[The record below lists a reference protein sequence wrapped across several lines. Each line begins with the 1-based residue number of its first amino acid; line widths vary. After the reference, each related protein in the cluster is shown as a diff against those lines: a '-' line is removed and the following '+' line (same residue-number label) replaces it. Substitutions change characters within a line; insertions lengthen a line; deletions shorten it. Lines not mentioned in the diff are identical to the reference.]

1 MYYKHNKTTTKQ
13 QQKQQQKKHKKNNY
27 SNNKN
32 NNKTTVTAYN
42 KGDSGSNYILTINTT
57 TSYTSVATKGTVLV
71 GNLKVRKTMLCC
83 FFLSNLTQIP

>member
-13 QQKQQQKKHKKNNY
+13 QQKQQQNKNKNNNK

-57 TSYTSVATKGTVLV
+57 TQYISSNKRDSTCGQFESKKTNVVL
-71 GNLKVRKTMLCC
+71 
-83 FFLSNLTQIP
+83 FFLSNLTQIPS

>member
-1 MYYKHNKTTTKQ
+1 MHVLQT
-13 QQKQQQKKHKKNNY
+13 QQKQQQ
-27 SNNKN
+27 N
-32 NNKTTVTAYN
+32 NNNTTTTTKTVTAYN

-83 FFLSNLTQIP
+83 FFLSNLTQIPL

>member
-1 MYYKHNKTTTKQ
+1 MHVLQT
-13 QQKQQQKKHKKNNY
+13 QQKQQQ
-27 SNNKN
+27 N
-32 NNKTTVTAYN
+32 NNNTTTTTTTKTVTAYN